1 MTVITHAW
9 RKSRLSQ
16 IIDSAGGVSVG
27 VALAKARENLAAL
40 RPRALE
46 EVSRCIDEAAAVPA
60 PVDTEDALRRLE
72 QVYRAANGVIDAA
85 HSFDLD
91 DICGVALSLC
101 DVVDRSAVA
110 LEAGGA
116 DIDWRVIQVHT
127 QSLRLL
133 NTLPGEAMAERA
145 QIRARLAEMVA
156 RKFSQ
161 AG

>member
-1 MTVITHAW
+1 MTVITHAR

-27 VALAKARENLAAL
+27 AALAKARENLAAL
-40 RPRALE
+40 RPRAME
-46 EVSRCIDEAAAVPA
+46 EISRCIDEAAAVPA
-60 PVDTEDALRRLE
+60 PIDPEDAIRRLE

-85 HSFDLD
+85 HSFELE
-91 DICGVALSLC
+91 DICAVALSLC

-110 LEAGGA
+110 LEAGGV
-116 DIDWRVIQVHT
+116 DIDWRVIAVHV

-133 NTLPGEAMAERA
+133 NTLPAEATAERA
-145 QIRARLAEMVA
+145 QIRARLAELVV
-156 RKFSQ
+156 RKFAQ